1 MLDLPD
7 YTGAPLNELA
17 EDFIRLLKSERFTI
31 NTTHQGPVPGERK
44 TLRIYWRD
52 VWIGLMNAGLWDAKK
67 PFVCLYRFPSARRDG
82 VAHAPL
88 GFDKIEF
95 AKRHG
100 CNPDQLYVNKSENKS
115 YLLVRDAETAM
126 LLLRVRIKRINEA

>member
-1 MLDLPD
+1 MLDLST
-7 YTGAPLNELA
+7 YTGAPLNA
-17 EDFIRLLKSERFTI
+17 FVMDFIRMLQAEGFTI

-52 VWIGLMNAGLWDAKK
+52 VWIGQMKADLWSAKK
-67 PFVCLYRFPSARRDG
+67 PFVCLYRFPGTRRDG

-88 GFDKIEF
+88 GFDKSEF

-100 CNPDQLYVNKSENKS
+100 CNPDQLHVNESEKKF
-115 YLLVRDAETAM
+115 YLLVQDAETAL
-126 LLLRVRIKRINEA
+126 LLLRARVKRINES